1 MADREL
7 WSSRRDDGPILLTD
21 NLTVGTPFGGYVT
34 VTYLGTGR
42 RGRLRY
48 STLRARYD
56 FQGLRDASD
65 YPGAGRG

>member
-1 MADREL
+1 MAEREL

-21 NLTVGTPFGGYVT
+21 NLTAGKHFGDYVP

>member
-21 NLTVGTPFGGYVT
+21 NLTAGTPFGDYVT

-56 FQGLRDASD
+56 YVGLRDDAQWTR
-65 YPGAGRG
+65 RG

>member
-1 MADREL
+1 MTSREL
-7 WSSRRDDGPILLTD
+7 WDARRENGPTLITDGSTA
-21 NLTVGTPFGGYVT
+21 GTPFGDYVP

-56 FQGLRDASD
+56 FVGLRDDAQWTR
-65 YPGAGRG
+65 RG

>member
-21 NLTVGTPFGGYVT
+21 NLTVGTPFGDYVP
-34 VTYLGTGR
+34 VTYVHSRR

-48 STLRARYD
+48 ATLRARYD
-56 FQGLRDASD
+56 FQGLRDEND
-65 YPGAGRG
+65 YPWLSRG

>member
-1 MADREL
+1 MTSREL
-7 WSSRRDDGPILLTD
+7 WDARRENGPTLITDGSTAGI
-21 NLTVGTPFGGYVT
+21 PFGDYVP

>member
-7 WSSRRDDGPILLTD
+7 WSSRRDDGPILLND
-21 NLTVGTPFGGYVT
+21 NLTVGTPFGDYVT

-48 STLRARYD
+48 STMRARYD
-56 FQGLRDASD
+56 FVGLRDDAQWTR
-65 YPGAGRG
+65 RG